1 MPLPILLV
9 EDDAV
14 LADGLVRA
22 LGAQDMQVELLG
34 DGRAADARLQAA
46 AGPASPSASPSAST
60 PAPYVAVLVLD
71 IGLPGLDG
79 FEVLRRLRARG
90 SQLPVLLLT
99 ARDAVEDRVRGL
111 ESGADDYLVKPFA
124 TAELVARIRALA
136 RRHAPP
142 PTQLGLGRLV
152 LDSATRRARVGERPL
167 ELSAREWA
175 VLEYLL
181 RQAGRVVSKQQIIDT
196 IAPWGEDLTLNAVEV
211 YVSRLRL
218 KLEGAG
224 VAIRTIR
231 GFGYVLEAAPDAGPE
246 AAP

>member
-1 MPLPILLV
+1 MPLSLLLV

-14 LADGLVRA
+14 LADGLTRA
-22 LGAQDMQVELLG
+22 LQAQDMQVELVR
-34 DGRAADARLQAA
+34 DGLAADQRLQGNPPAA
-46 AGPASPSASPSAST
+46 Q
-60 PAPYVAVLVLD
+60 VAVVVLD
-71 IGLPGLDG
+71 IGLPGIDG
-79 FEVLRRLRARG
+79 FEVVRRLRARG
-90 SQLPVLLLT
+90 GATPVLLLT

-111 ESGADDYLVKPFA
+111 ELGADDYLVKPFA

-142 PTQLGLGRLV
+142 GGGQLKLGQLS
-152 LDSATRRARVGERPL
+152 LDSTTRRARVGERLL

-181 RQAGRVVSKQQIIDT
+181 LQAGRVVSKQQIIDT

-224 VAIRTIR
+224 VAIRTVR
-231 GFGYVLEAAPDAGPE
+231 GFGYLLEAA
-246 AAP
+246 

>member
-1 MPLPILLV
+1 MPLPLLLV

-14 LADGLVRA
+14 LADGLTRA
-22 LGAQDMQVELLG
+22 LQAQDMQVELLR
-34 DGRAADARLQAA
+34 DGLAADARLEP
-46 AGPASPSASPSAST
+46 AGHG
-60 PAPYVAVLVLD
+60 APGAPAVLVLD
-71 IGLPGLDG
+71 IGLPGIDG

-90 SQLPVLLLT
+90 SALPVLLLT

-111 ESGADDYLVKPFA
+111 ETGADDYLVKPFA
-124 TAELVARIRALA
+124 TIELVARIRALA
-136 RRHAPP
+136 RRHAPLP
-142 PTQLGLGRLV
+142 SQLGLGQLV
-152 LDSATRRARVGERPL
+152 LDGATRRARIGARAL

-181 RQAGRVVSKQQIIDT
+181 QQAGRVVSKQQIIDT

-231 GFGYVLEAAPDAGPE
+231 GFGYLLEAA
-246 AAP
+246 AP